1 MAKNKRNVLI
11 ELKDEFKRKQK
22 RNINADIMR
31 DLIIKNNRIY
41 E

>member
-1 MAKNKRNVLI
+1 MAKNKGNFLI